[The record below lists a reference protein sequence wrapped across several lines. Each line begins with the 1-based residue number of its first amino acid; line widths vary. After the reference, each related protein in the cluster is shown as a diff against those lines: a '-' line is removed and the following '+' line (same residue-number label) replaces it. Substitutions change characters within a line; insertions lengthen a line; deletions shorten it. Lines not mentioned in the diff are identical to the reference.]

1 MAATDVMD
9 LTLDSDISDSESPKE
24 KRERQASRCVAQL
37 QDDSKKVR
45 KMGVALYL
53 VLRLERALGTLY
65 EPMKVHA
72 NCTGEFKGFL
82 RS

>member
-1 MAATDVMD
+1 MKARRKK
-9 LTLDSDISDSESPKE
+9 ESGKAS
-24 KRERQASRCVAQL
+24 KRVAQL

-72 NCTGEFKGFL
+72 SCTGEFKGFL